1 MQYCRCVQ
9 FPQVKYIDL
18 SKITVVIGDVQRT
31 ALLCLNTTTNERKAP
46 NIFFLF
52 YVKQKLAFDNKPYHW
67 LSILGTSL
75 TYCKKRSISSQHVPK
90 KWFFSGL
97 SVFEC
102 FYFEARSVLLLVCPT
117 SFDLENVLFKHFQ
130 YDDKSPLYQ

>member
-9 FPQVKYIDL
+9 FPQVKFIDL
-18 SKITVVIGDVQRT
+18 SKITVVIRDVQRT
-31 ALLCLNTTTNERKAP
+31 AFLCLNTTTNERKAP

-52 YVKQKLAFDNKPYHW
+52 YVKQKLTFDNKPYHW

-75 TYCKKRSISSQHVPK
+75 TYCKKSSISSQHVPK
-90 KWFFSGL
+90 KWFFGGL

-130 YDDKSPLYQ
+130 YDDKVLLYQ